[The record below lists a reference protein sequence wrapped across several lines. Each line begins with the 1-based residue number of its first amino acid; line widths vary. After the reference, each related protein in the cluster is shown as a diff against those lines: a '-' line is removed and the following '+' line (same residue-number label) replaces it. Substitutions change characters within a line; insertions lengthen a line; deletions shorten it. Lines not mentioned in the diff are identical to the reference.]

1 MIEIII
7 ITIAIALIFD
17 FWNGVN
23 DAANSISTVIATRV
37 LPPMVAVAWAAWWNF
52 AAAFGFGVSVANT
65 VGKGIVST
73 TIIDEPLIFSAL
85 IGAIILVAG
94 ASFLGLPVS
103 ASHSLIGG
111 LIGAAI
117 AKAGYSVLIYSGVMK
132 VLVFIVLAP
141 LIGMVVGF
149 SVMALVTRLSM
160 RYKVKRNSVIFRRL
174 QLVSAAAYSLGH
186 GTNDA
191 QKTMGIIAVLLF
203 ASGYLGDTFYV
214 PFWVIMAA
222 HIAIGLGTLVGGRRV
237 IKTLGMRVTK
247 LKPIGG
253 FSAET
258 AGAVTLIG
266 TALGGIPASTTH
278 TITGSIIGVGATKRL
293 SSIRWSVAR
302 RITWAWVLTIPLS
315 STIAGLSYLAIKL
328 VFL

>member
-1 MIEIII
+1 MLELIIFI
-7 ITIAIALIFD
+7 VCIALIFD

-65 VGKGIVST
+65 IGKGIVST
-73 TIIDEPLIFSAL
+73 TIIDEPLILSAL

-94 ASFLGLPVS
+94 ASYLGLPIS

-117 AKAGYSVLIYSGVMK
+117 AKAGYSVLIYSGVIK
-132 VLVFIVLAP
+132 VLAFIVLAP
-141 LIGMVVGF
+141 LIGMIVGF
-149 SVMALVTRLSM
+149 AVMTLVTRISM
-160 RYKVKRNSVIFRRL
+160 RYKVKRNSIIFRRL

-191 QKTMGIIAVLLF
+191 QKTMGIIAILLF
-203 ASGYLGDTFYV
+203 SAGYLGDTFYI

-222 HIAIGLGTLVGGRRV
+222 HLAIGLGTLVGGRRV

-278 TITGSIIGVGATKRL
+278 TITGSIIGVGTTKRL
-293 SSIRWSVAR
+293 SSVRWGVAR

-315 STIAGLSYLAIKL
+315 SIISGLLYLVIKMI
-328 VFL
+328 FL

>member
-1 MIEIII
+1 MLEIII

-37 LPPMVAVAWAAWWNF
+37 LPPMVAVGWAAWWNF
-52 AAAFGFGVSVANT
+52 AAAFGFGVSVAKT

-73 TIIDEPLIFSAL
+73 TIIDEPMIFSAL

-94 ASFLGLPVS
+94 ASYLGLPVS

-132 VLVFIVLAP
+132 VLIFIVLAP
-141 LIGMVVGF
+141 LIGMAVGF
-149 SVMALVTRLSM
+149 SVMILVTRISM
-160 RYKVKRNSVIFRRL
+160 RYKLKRNSVIFRRL

-191 QKTMGIIAVLLF
+191 QKTMGIIAILLF
-203 ASGYLGDTFYV
+203 TGGYLGNTFYV

-222 HIAIGLGTLVGGRRV
+222 HIAIGLGTLVGGRKV

-293 SSIRWSVAR
+293 SSVRWGVAR

-315 STIAGLSYLAIKL
+315 STIAGFSYLAIKL
-328 VFL
+328 FFL